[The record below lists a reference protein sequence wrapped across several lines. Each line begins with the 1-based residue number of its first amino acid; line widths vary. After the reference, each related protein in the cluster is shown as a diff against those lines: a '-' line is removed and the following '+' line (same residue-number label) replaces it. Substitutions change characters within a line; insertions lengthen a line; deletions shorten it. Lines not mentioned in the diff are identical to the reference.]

1 MCSHFLLD
9 PYPPHSHSPL
19 AFHVQSAVSSP
30 WTALICHA
38 LNPTPKSSPLMRSY
52 LDPYLPA
59 CSRGG
64 VDVICLSAHS
74 YFRTHLH
81 HNIPHTSTS
90 TTAHTYSIFIFSLTP
105 YSGLGTFIAYANHI
119 VSGKW
124 LSTFEWFLSSISSM
138 PERRNG

>member
-1 MCSHFLLD
+1 MAL
-9 PYPPHSHSPL
+9 
-19 AFHVQSAVSSP
+19 HVQSAVSSP

-105 YSGLGTFIAYANHI
+105 YSGLGTFIAYTRTTSFQVNGSRLLSGFCR
-119 VSGKW
+119 VSPACRREEMD
-124 LSTFEWFLSSISSM
+124 SEISVRTSM
-138 PERRNG
+138 